1 MKKSYISP
9 NADILDVELA
19 LPLNVS
25 LSDNPADP
33 NTPVDSKRRNALDDL
48 LDDDDSD
55 ENIWQFVSSTHTI
68 LLEAYQSICLFQLV
82 LW

>member
-55 ENIWQFVSSTHTI
+55 ENIW
-68 LLEAYQSICLFQLV
+68 
-82 LW
+82 